1 MTPSDT
7 DISDEKGN
15 MELLELKPSS
25 EARSEIQDAEPAP
38 KVHFSVLSCLGVNFS
53 ISATPLAIGS
63 YLALSIGT
71 GGPPFFFYEFIF
83 AGIGQI
89 ILCVALAELASS
101 FPHSLG
107 PAHWVAVLG
116 PKKYGKQLGYMM
128 GWLTNACWFFICA
141 ASYLFLSQL
150 TMAIIEA
157 TIPSY
162 APKMWHTYLLYI
174 GFTLNGLLVNLPG
187 AFKMLSW
194 SLKAAVF
201 FINGSAVF
209 VFVTLLARASPKQS
223 ARTVFLD
230 VVNETGW
237 TSNVVVF
244 FLCILPGVAGVGGL
258 DSAPHLTDEVDN
270 PKKQIPQVMIGS
282 ALLSFFTGI
291 PSILIYLFCNTNP
304 EGLITPVGGQPI
316 IQLFAD
322 AYNSTALTVLA
333 TLCIIITFN
342 IAAWSALTSWS
353 RLYWAFSKDG
363 GLPFSKFTARLS
375 SSHSFPINALVV
387 NTGLLIAIG
396 AIQIGSTTALN
407 ALLGGASLCGKTS
420 WALSIGLLLWRG
432 RGTLDEDRWLKL
444 GHFGYV
450 IDVLAVFWA
459 VWVCV
464 WISFPLY
471 IPVTAP
477 SMNYATVVFA
487 GVSFI
492 GVVYYFVSYRRRIQ
506 L

>member
-1 MTPSDT
+1 MTPFDANT
-7 DISDEKGN
+7 SDEKGK
-15 MELLELKPSS
+15 MDLVESTPSS
-25 EARSEIQDAEPAP
+25 ESRSESHIAEASP
-38 KVHFSVLSCLGVNFS
+38 KINFSLLSCLGVNFS
-53 ISATPLAIGS
+53 ITATPLAIGT

-71 GGPPFFFYEFIF
+71 GGPPFFFYEFVF

-89 ILCVALAELASS
+89 ILCLALAELASS
-101 FPHSLG
+101 FPHALG

-116 PKKYGKQLGYMM
+116 PKKYARQLGYIM

-141 ASYLFLSQL
+141 ASYLFLAQL
-150 TMAIIEA
+150 TMAIVEA
-157 TIPSY
+157 TIPTY
-162 APKMWHTYLLYI
+162 APKIWHTYLLYI
-174 GFTLNGLLVNLPG
+174 GFALNGLLVNLPG

-209 VFVTLLARASPKQS
+209 VFASLLARAHPKQS
-223 ARTVFLD
+223 ARTVFVD

-237 TSNVVVF
+237 SSNVVVF

-304 EGLITPVGGQPI
+304 EGLIAPVGGQPL
-316 IQLFAD
+316 IQLFLD
-322 AYNSTALTVLA
+322 AYNSRALTILA
-333 TLCIIITFN
+333 SVCVIITFN

-353 RLYWAFSKDG
+353 RLYWSFSKDG
-363 GLPFSKFTARLS
+363 GLPFSTFTAKLS
-375 SSHSFPINALVV
+375 SFHRFPINALVV

-407 ALLGGASLCGKTS
+407 ALLGGASLCGKAS
-420 WALSIGLLLWRG
+420 WFLPIVLLLWRG
-432 RGTLDEDRWLKL
+432 RDALDKSRWLKL
-444 GHFGYV
+444 GRCGFV
-450 IDVLAVFWA
+450 INVLAAIWA
-459 VWVCV
+459 VWVSV

-477 SMNYATVVFA
+477 SMNYAAVVFA
-487 GVSFI
+487 GVSFV
-492 GVVYYFVSYRRRIQ
+492 GTVYYFVRYRGRITA
-506 L
+506 